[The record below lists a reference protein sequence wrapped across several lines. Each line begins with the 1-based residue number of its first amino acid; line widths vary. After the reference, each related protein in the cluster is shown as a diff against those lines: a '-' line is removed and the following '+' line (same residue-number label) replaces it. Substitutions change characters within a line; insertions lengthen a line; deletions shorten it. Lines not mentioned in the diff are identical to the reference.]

1 MRRFKFLI
9 TGAKGQLAKEF
20 VKELT
25 NRGLEFT
32 ALTKKEF
39 DISEDVNF
47 SGS

>member
-1 MRRFKFLI
+1 MKRFKFLI
-9 TGAKGQLAKEF
+9 TGAKGQLVREF

-32 ALTKKEF
+32 ALTKEKF
-39 DISEDVNF
+39 DIENVNF